1 MESMM
6 ASMDGMRGWHP
17 WMAAMDK
24 FLVGG
29 KASKSIVG
37 IASKAADAYD
47 WGQCLPS
54 FVPSLAAP
62 MLEENE
68 VMPRKSPLK
77 SGPLSAG
84 SASSRQRMNS
94 QGPDLS

>member
-1 MESMM
+1 MPQPITELRVSSGDELIAIVSASMDGIHGWNPLMESMM

-29 KASKSIVG
+29 KASKSIVE

-47 WGQCLPS
+47 WGQCLLDRS
-54 FVPSLAAP
+54 CS
-62 MLEENE
+62 
-68 VMPRKSPLK
+68 
-77 SGPLSAG
+77 
-84 SASSRQRMNS
+84 
-94 QGPDLS
+94 